1 MYIEQKKN
9 LIENDFLI
17 WRKIVTIFFSLGHCL
32 VKGIGFEFN
41 EENGGKDIFSRIIPL
56 EAHTASSLYS
66 EEKAKVLRDLGTKV
80 DLKDESLEK
89 FLASMNLE
97 QVPNAGDHIALPQ
110 ELIEC
115 AAELSGVQDK
125 PVKKLSETMAK
136 LAGISADVQAHL
148 DSIQDI
154 IEKDKQDAKE
164 YKAIGKLYALKK

>member
-1 MYIEQKKN
+1 
-9 LIENDFLI
+9 
-17 WRKIVTIFFSLGHCL
+17 
-32 VKGIGFEFN
+32 
-41 EENGGKDIFSRIIPL
+41 
-56 EAHTASSLYS
+56 
-66 EEKAKVLRDLGTKV
+66 
-80 DLKDESLEK
+80 
-89 FLASMNLE
+89 MNLE

-125 PVKKLSETMAK
+125 PVKKLSENMAK

-164 YKAIGKLYALKK
+164 YKAIGKLYALRK

>member
-1 MYIEQKKN
+1 M
-9 LIENDFLI
+9 
-17 WRKIVTIFFSLGHCL
+17 

-154 IEKDKQDAKE
+154 IEKDIQDVNTTNDKCNLMDITKVFTHVFISQESTRERETTLSLCNKE
-164 YKAIGKLYALKK
+164 